1 MVTSL
6 CNQVEEEGMEVTT
19 EKSNIKEQKRLSKI
33 DVKQIQRGKE
43 QEEKETQLLEMEAVL
58 VQLGE
63 ENIRDRAAN
72 D

>member
-1 MVTSL
+1 
-6 CNQVEEEGMEVTT
+6 MEVTT
-19 EKSNIKEQKRLSKI
+19 EKSNVKEQKRLSKI
-33 DVKQIQRGKE
+33 DVQQIQRGKE

-63 ENIRDRAAN
+63 ENIRDGAAN

>member
-1 MVTSL
+1 
-6 CNQVEEEGMEVTT
+6 MEVIT
-19 EKSNIKEQKRLSKI
+19 EKSNVKEQKRLSKI
-33 DVKQIQRGKE
+33 EVKQIQRGKE

-63 ENIRDRAAN
+63 ENIRDGAAN

>member
-1 MVTSL
+1 
-6 CNQVEEEGMEVTT
+6 MEVIT
-19 EKSNIKEQKRLSKI
+19 EKSNVKEQKRLSKI
-33 DVKQIQRGKE
+33 DVQQIQRGKE

>member
-1 MVTSL
+1 
-6 CNQVEEEGMEVTT
+6 MEVTT
-19 EKSNIKEQKRLSKI
+19 EKSNVKEQKRLSKI

>member
-1 MVTSL
+1 
-6 CNQVEEEGMEVTT
+6 MEVTT
-19 EKSNIKEQKRLSKI
+19 EKSNVKEQKRLSKI
-33 DVKQIQRGKE
+33 DVQQIQRGKE

-63 ENIRDRAAN
+63 ENIRERAAN

>member
-1 MVTSL
+1 
-6 CNQVEEEGMEVTT
+6 MEVTT
-19 EKSNIKEQKRLSKI
+19 EKSNVKEQKRLSKI
-33 DVKQIQRGKE
+33 DVQQIQRGKE

-58 VQLGE
+58 VQLGG

>member
-1 MVTSL
+1 
-6 CNQVEEEGMEVTT
+6 MEVTT
-19 EKSNIKEQKRLSKI
+19 EKSNVKEQKRLSKI
-33 DVKQIQRGKE
+33 DVQQIQRGKE

-63 ENIRDRAAN
+63 ENIRDEAAN

>member
-1 MVTSL
+1 
-6 CNQVEEEGMEVTT
+6 MEVTT
-19 EKSNIKEQKRLSKI
+19 EKSNVKEQKRLSKI
-33 DVKQIQRGKE
+33 EVKQIQRGKE

-63 ENIRDRAAN
+63 ENIRDGAAN

>member
-1 MVTSL
+1 
-6 CNQVEEEGMEVTT
+6 MEVIT
-19 EKSNIKEQKRLSKI
+19 EKSNVKEQKRLSKI
-33 DVKQIQRGKE
+33 DVQQIQRGKE

-63 ENIRDRAAN
+63 ENIRDEAAN

>member
-1 MVTSL
+1 
-6 CNQVEEEGMEVTT
+6 MEVIT
-19 EKSNIKEQKRLSKI
+19 EKSNVKEQERLSKI
-33 DVKQIQRGKE
+33 EVKQIQRGKE

-72 D
+72 Y

>member
-1 MVTSL
+1 
-6 CNQVEEEGMEVTT
+6 MEVTT
-19 EKSNIKEQKRLSKI
+19 EKSNVKEQKRLSKI

-63 ENIRDRAAN
+63 ENIRDGAAN

>member
-1 MVTSL
+1 
-6 CNQVEEEGMEVTT
+6 MEVIT
-19 EKSNIKEQKRLSKI
+19 EKSNVKEQKRLSKI
-33 DVKQIQRGKE
+33 DVQQIQRGKE

-63 ENIRDRAAN
+63 ENIRERAVN

>member
-1 MVTSL
+1 
-6 CNQVEEEGMEVTT
+6 MEVIT
-19 EKSNIKEQKRLSKI
+19 EKSNVKEQKRLSKI
-33 DVKQIQRGKE
+33 DVQQIQRGKE

-63 ENIRDRAAN
+63 ENIMDGAAN

>member
-1 MVTSL
+1 
-6 CNQVEEEGMEVTT
+6 MEVIT
-19 EKSNIKEQKRLSKI
+19 EKSNVKEQKRLSKI
-33 DVKQIQRGKE
+33 DLKQIQRGKE

-63 ENIRDRAAN
+63 ENIRDGAAN

>member
-1 MVTSL
+1 
-6 CNQVEEEGMEVTT
+6 MEVVT
-19 EKSNIKEQKRLSKI
+19 EKSNVKEQKRLSKI
-33 DVKQIQRGKE
+33 DVQQIQRGKE

-63 ENIRDRAAN
+63 ENIRDEAAN

>member
-1 MVTSL
+1 
-6 CNQVEEEGMEVTT
+6 MEVTT
-19 EKSNIKEQKRLSKI
+19 EKSNVKEQKRLSKI
-33 DVKQIQRGKE
+33 DVQQIQRGKE